1 MNKNEMKKQFKVL
14 CGAAVAFV
22 DAWLEETPA
31 SAVVNEKASSDPV
44 AEEVSPK
51 SAAAKKGKKAEKK
64 EEVKEEIDTDPFSMD
79 DLKNE
84 PEADVDDFGDLE
96 ERKEEKVD
104 VTPELLRKT
113 LVDFARAKS
122 KEEAYEVLGK
132 FGAKK
137 VQDLKPADHEKVYNA
152 LKKAM

>member
-1 MNKNEMKKQFKVL
+1 MRLYLRDLIGQVKVL
-14 CGAAVAFV
+14 ADITGLFLE
-22 DAWLEETPA
+22 AWLDEAPT

-51 SAAAKKGKKAEKK
+51 SVTTKKSKAKAEKK
-64 EEVKEEIDTDPFSMD
+64 EEIVDTDPFEMN